1 MANLQELVLQSHAKN
16 KKIGGSMAKFVTGK
30 FVTSLN
36 SSDLNYLLIGK
47 INSLD
52 KNGILIDFGSNER
65 GTRYGHYTAL
75 EMHELTTIDDLS
87 SLVVRYHHEANLKD
101 YWKIPVFVEG
111 RSYLR
116 SYNSHDAKYSDLLGL
131 KICNPVSSTR
141 KILDFVEPK

>member
-1 MANLQELVLQSHAKN
+1 MT
-16 KKIGGSMAKFVTGK
+16 KFVTGK

-47 INSLD
+47 IDSLD
-52 KNGILIDFGSNER
+52 KNGVLIDFGSIDRNS
-65 GTRYGHYTAL
+65 RYGYYSTI
-75 EMHELTTIDDLS
+75 EMNDLKVIDDITT
-87 SLVVRYHHEANLKD
+87 LVMKYRYDLNDIDH
-101 YWKIPVFVEG
+101 WKIPVFVEG

-131 KICNPVSSTR
+131 KICNPVSNTR